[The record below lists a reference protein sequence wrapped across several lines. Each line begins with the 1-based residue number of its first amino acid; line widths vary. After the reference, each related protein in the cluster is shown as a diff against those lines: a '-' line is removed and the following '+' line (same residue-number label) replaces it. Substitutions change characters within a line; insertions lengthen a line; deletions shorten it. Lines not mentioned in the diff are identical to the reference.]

1 MKKEIE
7 VFDYAN
13 EIMRAVKTGVLLTT
27 KADDKVNSMTISQGT
42 LGIEWS
48 KPIFTVF
55 VRENRFTKLQLEK
68 NPEFTINIPH
78 GVFDKKILGICGTKS
93 GRAIDKIKEL
103 NLTLETP
110 NNISVPSIKELPLTL
125 ECRVIYKQ
133 KQDECEVTEENK
145 NTFYPQDVDST
156 FHGANKDFHTAY
168 YGEILSAYIIE
179 QNILKFS
186 EFTSKVMSIMGS

>member
-13 EIMRAVKTGVLLTT
+13 DIMKAVKTGVLLTT
-27 KADDKVNSMTISQGT
+27 KADDKVNSMTISWGT

-55 VRENRFTKLQLEK
+55 VRENLFTKLQLEK
-68 NPEFTINIPH
+68 NSEFTINIPY
-78 GVFDKKILGICGTKS
+78 GDFDKKILGICGTKS
-93 GRAIDKIKEL
+93 GREIDKIKDL

-110 NNISVPSIKELPLTL
+110 DRVSVPAIKELPLTL

-133 KQDECEVTEENK
+133 KQDEREITGENK
-145 NTFYPQDVDST
+145 KAFYPQNVDST

-179 QNILKFS
+179 
-186 EFTSKVMSIMGS
+186 